1 MWRSRN
7 AHMRAAVLHEPGT
20 VPAFTDFQEP
30 QAGDGHEVLEV
41 LLAGV
46 NPVDLYIA
54 AGMYGEV
61 TLPCVAG
68 LEGIARLDDGARV
81 YFNGPP
87 KPFGSMAQFAPVDV
101 ASSFAVPE
109 GLDAGLAVSL
119 GIAGLAAWLPLTWR
133 ANLQPG
139 ETVLILGATGVVGQ
153 IGVQAAKLLG
163 AGRVVAAAR
172 NRPVLEELRARGA
185 DEIAVLE
192 EDYAAA
198 LEDAAGDGYNVV
210 LDSVYG
216 EPLQAA
222 LAASALGAR
231 IVTVGA
237 NAGMAATIPI
247 TSIYGRTLIGHSNGQ
262 APLEIRRAGFE
273 RMAGH
278 ALAGEIVVDVERL
291 PLSDIGEAWQ
301 RQAQGAYHKVT
312 LVP

>member
-1 MWRSRN
+1 MVPS
-7 AHMRAAVLHEPGT
+7 MRAAVSSELGT
-20 VPAFTDFQEP
+20 LPAFADFNEP
-30 QAGDGHEVLEV
+30 DAGDGHEVLEV
-41 LLAGV
+41 LLAGL

-68 LEGIARLDDGARV
+68 LEGIARLADGGHV
-81 YFNGPP
+81 YFNAPP

-101 ASSFAVPE
+101 ASTFAVPE
-109 GLDAGLAVSL
+109 GLDDGLAVSL

-133 ANLQPG
+133 ANLQAG
-139 ETVLILGATGVVGQ
+139 ETVLVLGASGVVGQ

-172 NRPVLEELRARGA
+172 SRAVLERLRERGA
-185 DEIAVLE
+185 DEIVVLE
-192 EDYAAA
+192 GDYAAA
-198 LEDAAGDGYNVV
+198 LKDAAGDGYDVV
-210 LDSVYG
+210 LDPVYG
-216 EPLQAA
+216 PPLEAA
-222 LAASALGAR
+222 LAATALGAR

-237 NAGMAATIPI
+237 GAGMTVTVPMTA
-247 TSIYGRTLIGHSNGQ
+247 IYGRTWVGHSNGQ
-262 APLEIRRAGFE
+262 APLDVRREAYQ

-291 PLSDIGEAWQ
+291 PLSGVEEAWQ
-301 RQAQGAYHKVT
+301 RQAQGPHHKIT